1 LTIEDEI
8 TLEQMHHVM
17 KHDPEGARILEMF
30 CGESLIDLDKTTLPN
45 MDKDVKNELEQKI

>member
-1 LTIEDEI
+1 
-8 TLEQMHHVM
+8 M